1 MVLNHCEGLL
11 GVFWTALAPLL
22 VAEYPNQFELV
33 FCALAPRAL
42 FLDHCEWKNPLCKEE
57 VKLDVDHPAF

>member
-22 VAEYPNQFELV
+22 VAEYPTQFELV

-42 FLDHCEWKNPLCKEE
+42 FLDHYGWKSQLCKGEA
-57 VKLDVDHPAF
+57 KLDVGHPVF